1 MPDGSIFDNLK
12 PMKFNKLS
20 LRLRIFFG
28 MVLLILGASI
38 LIGIISVIQYKE
50 EAKEYHR
57 DRLLRKEDQIRAEI
71 DYVLD
76 QTSYEITANN
86 LPNILRWQQNIYRIA
101 DVHELPINIYD
112 VQGHLLLKS
121 KDGFVTDT
129 LETTLVPKILDGL
142 ANSPT
147 KRWVEQLEIDGVKY
161 TSSYTYINDNKFKPL
176 AIMNLPYIQD
186 DDFITRE
193 LDEFLRRLAEGYL
206 FMLLIATALSY
217 FLSRYITRSL
227 KTIGDKMIETRL
239 DKRNQRIEIDDASEE
254 INNLV
259 QSYNGMIDELENS
272 AAQLAQSE
280 REAAWREM
288 AKQVAH
294 EIKNPLTPMRLT
306 VQSFQRRF
314 DPEDPDIHKKLDEY
328 SKTLIQQIDTMSSI
342 AEAFSNFA
350 KMPAQ
355 QNETLNVVFVT
366 KLALDIFTEPY
377 LTFGA
382 EEEEITAKLDRTQ
395 LIRVITNLVKNA
407 IQATEDTPDPKIRVE
422 VKRENGLVCILVCD
436 NGHGIS
442 EDLAE
447 KVFEPK
453 FTTKSSGMGLGLAMV
468 KNIVETYNGTITFTS
483 KAERGT
489 VFRVS
494 FPQAI
499 V

>member
-1 MPDGSIFDNLK
+1 
-12 PMKFNKLS
+12 MKFNKLS

-38 LIGIISVIQYKE
+38 LIGIISVVQYKE

-76 QTSYEITANN
+76 QTSYEVISKNIPFILKFNN
-86 LPNILRWQQNIYRIA
+86 DIYRIA

-112 VQGHLLLKS
+112 LDGKLLVKS
-121 KDGFVTDT
+121 KETFTEDT
-129 LETTLVPKILDGL
+129 LETSLNPSVLEGL
-142 ANSPT
+142 ANTPT
-147 KRWVEQLEIDGVKY
+147 KRWIVQSEIDGVKY
-161 TSSYTYINDNKFKPL
+161 QSSYTYINDNKFKPL

-206 FMLLIATALSY
+206 FMLLIATVLSY

-227 KTIGDKMIETRL
+227 KTISDKMIQTRL

-254 INNLV
+254 ISNLV
-259 QSYNGMIDELENS
+259 RSYNGMIDELENS
-272 AAQLAQSE
+272 AAKLAQSE

-306 VQSFQRRF
+306 VQSFQMRF
-314 DPEDPDIHKKLDEY
+314 DPNDPDIHKKLDEY

-366 KLALDIFTEPY
+366 KLALDIFTEHY
-377 LTFGA
+377 LTFGTDA
-382 EEEEITAKLDRTQ
+382 EEITVKLDRTQ
-395 LIRVITNLVKNA
+395 LIRVVTNLVKNA
-407 IQATEDTPDPKIRVE
+407 IQATEGVEDPKIRVE
-422 VKRENGLVCILVCD
+422 IKSDVDTVCILVCD
-436 NGHGIS
+436 NGHGVS
-442 EDLAE
+442 EENAE
-447 KVFEPK
+447 KIFEPK

-483 KAERGT
+483 KEDRGT
-489 VFRVS
+489 VFKVT
-494 FPQAI
+494 FPKAEA
-499 V
+499 